1 MKLWYS
7 LFLITYVISAGYF
20 LHYTWKNDWWRL
32 TYENLFKQ
40 KLFWLSI
47 GIPFIT
53 FIVFGAWVWIGKTP
67 VLSAHGFE
75 RFLIISKLP
84 LLFLAASVPLASI
97 VNNIHRTI
105 QTEKQITESEKKN
118 KTDSYYA
125 HAKFQTDYLKS
136 LPETVLKEKIEGI
149 EYSKTIKITYP
160 LSLYQKLYPNSSPV
174 YGVEYVAN
182 KNHTKL
188 ILQSWMNI
196 NNILTEFKKIDIAVN
211 NLEFDNSVESAMRL
225 WHLAELEI
233 IKLCNHIDIIYP
245 TYQKSFAYQADQS
258 WLITSISSS
267 NEIYSMLEALED
279 ICIGIVDATGHLTMA
294 ESHVFTKTSRLLSG
308 DKNTSGVHIIMTQL
322 CILHIVE
329 PALPSLTLNGKKY
342 QKPTDVEWRQN
353 GDKAQKPT
361 KTS

>member
-1 MKLWYS
+1 MKLWHS
-7 LFLITYVISAGYF
+7 LFLITYIISTGGF
-20 LHYTWKNDWWRL
+20 LYYTWKNDWWRL

-47 GIPFIT
+47 GIPFLT
-53 FIVFGAWVWIGKTP
+53 FIVFGSWVWIGKTP

-97 VNNIHRTI
+97 VNNIHRTK

-136 LPETVLKEKIEGI
+136 LPETVLKAKIEDI
-149 EYSKTIKITYP
+149 EHSKTVKITYP

-174 YGVEYVAN
+174 YGVEYKAN

-188 ILQSWMNI
+188 ILKSWMRI
-196 NNILTEFKKIDIAVN
+196 NSILTEFKKIDIAVN
-211 NLEFDNSVESAMRL
+211 NLEFNNTSESAMTL
-225 WHLAELEI
+225 WHSAELEI

-245 TYQKSFAYQADQS
+245 AYQKSFAFQDSQS

-267 NEIYSMLEALED
+267 NEIYSILEALED

-294 ESHVFTKTSRLLSG
+294 ETHVFTKASRLFSG
-308 DKNTSGVHIIMTQL
+308 DKNASGVDIIMTQF
-322 CILHIVE
+322 CILHIVA
-329 PALPSLTLNGKKY
+329 PASPSLILGGKKY
-342 QKPTDVEWRQN
+342 QNLKN
-353 GDKAQKPT
+353 
-361 KTS
+361 